1 MVALDLGHNE
11 FTKCEFCRSMPKLR
25 FFIAAGCP
33 LDDLSPLA
41 ECKELFYLEL
51 MFCPVTDLSP
61 LLECKELRHL
71 NVCACPVQDSVRSV
85 LSQMTWLERCYMAGR
100 RCFYPSDY
108 DYVYS
113 DEFLPTTEKW
123 LEGLKFYVQW
133 RNHPAY
139 YEMRDALGGAYY
151 NVW

>member
-1 MVALDLGHNE
+1 
-11 FTKCEFCRSMPKLR
+11 MPKLR

-41 ECKELFYLEL
+41 DCKELYFLEL

-71 NVCACPVQDSVRSV
+71 NVCACPTQDSVRPV

-100 RCFYPSDY
+100 TACYRSDY
-108 DYVYS
+108 SYVYS
-113 DEFLPTTEKW
+113 DEFLPNTEKW
-123 LEGLKFYVQW
+123 LGIDMAFYEAW
-133 RNHPAY
+133 RTHPSY
-139 YEMRDALGGAYY
+139 FEMRDALGGAYY
-151 NVW
+151 MARKPDGN